1 MNKKKLIYLGLSG
14 ASGRMGKAVREA
26 VQQKNSDFIISVSW
40 PKARPTKTIRNAHKI
55 TMPTKR
61 QSNAHSIQ
69 AVVDF
74 SSPELLEW
82 TLKWCVLN
90 KKPLVSGTTGLNK
103 KQKQLLKTAAKS
115 IPVFY
120 ESNMS
125 WGIWLMKNW
134 IKKFSAPKNV
144 SIQLED
150 IHHKNKK
157 DQPSGTAL
165 KLINCFSPA
174 TRKKVLVQSTRKGRE
189 FGIHRICFTTEDE
202 VLRLE
207 HQALNRRLFAKGAL
221 NIIRWLIKQ
230 KPGFYCLDDIYT

>member
-14 ASGRMGKAVREA
+14 ASGRMGRAVCRI
-26 VQQKNSDFIISVSW
+26 VQQKNSGFIISASW
-40 PKARPTKTIRNAHKI
+40 PKSKSTNIIHTTHKTI
-55 TMPTKR
+55 MPTKL
-61 QSNAHSIQ
+61 QTNTHPIQ

-74 SSPELLEW
+74 SSPKLLEW
-82 TLKWCVLN
+82 TLKWCLLN

-103 KQKQLLKTAAKS
+103 KQKSLLKTAARN
-115 IPVFY
+115 IPIFY
-120 ESNMS
+120 EANMS

-134 IKKFSAPKNV
+134 IKNFSYPVNA

-165 KLINCFSPA
+165 KLLDCFSPA
-174 TRKKVLVQSTRKGRE
+174 IRKKIVIQSTRKGRE
-189 FGIHRICFTTEDE
+189 FGIHRIHFTTENE
-202 VLRLE
+202 VLTIE
-207 HQALNRRLFAKGAL
+207 HQALNRGLFAKGAL
-221 NIIRWLIKQ
+221 NAVCWLIQQ